1 MSSINH
7 FIQNRPVHLARR
19 DAYYQEAVSVL
30 MNKHNQ
36 SSVMLSIDFYDEV
49 LFLLKVARLHSRFC
63 VRTPGENENDEQFA
77 NFVDLLAGNTKA
89 VLAMLQLRDLVAR
102 NSSFDFLGT
111 NKATVGLHAEEYQR
125 RANDIIAALM
135 ATLNLAERTFMNL
148 KENNARS
155 LDDEEVT
162 RYDKAYEHVK
172 ILIRNSEHYYA
183 LAPSLS
189 NLAEQ

>member
-30 MNKHNQ
+30 KNKQNQ
-36 SSVMLSIDFYDEV
+36 TTAMLSVSFYDEI

-63 VRTPGENENDEQFA
+63 IRTLGENENDEQFA

-89 VLAMLQLRDLVAR
+89 VLSMLQLRDLVAR

-125 RANDIIAALM
+125 RANDTITALM
-135 ATLNLAERTFMNL
+135 ATLNLAERTFINL
-148 KENNARS
+148 KEKNADS
-155 LDDEEVT
+155 LDKEEKS
-162 RYDKAYEHVK
+162 RYNKAYDHVK
-172 ILIRNSEHYYA
+172 ILIKKRKHYYTI
-183 LAPSLS
+183 APSLGK
-189 NLAEQ
+189 LTEQ